1 MTKLKQQDSRE
12 YCSTTE
18 AADLL
23 GVAPKTIQVWVEA
36 GALEAWKTVGGHRRI
51 VMSSIERMLAERGNP
66 LPANVERTKQ
76 ARGHK
81 VLIVDDDPTLLRA
94 YEIEM
99 ASWDMSLQILK
110 AQDGFDAMLQIGHHE
125 PDLLISDLSMTGMD
139 GFRMISR
146 LHNNPAAHD
155 MRIIVVTGL
164 DPTTVRLLSLPD
176 AIPVLPK
183 PVQFPRLQALVAE
196 MLAA

>member
-1 MTKLKQQDSRE
+1 MTKPKQQDSRE

-51 VMSSIERMLAERGNP
+51 VMRSIERMLAERGSAMP
-66 LPANVERTKQ
+66 SHVARTTQRSQRKI
-76 ARGHK
+76 
-81 VLIVDDDPTLLRA
+81 LIVDDDPALLRA

-99 ASWDMSLQILK
+99 GSWDLSLEIMK
-110 AQDGFDAMLQIGHHE
+110 AQDGFDAMLQIGQHD

-139 GFRMISR
+139 GFRMITR
-146 LHNNPAAHD
+146 LHSNPARSHL
-155 MRIIVVTGL
+155 RIIVVTGL
-164 DPTTVRLLSLPD
+164 DPATVSLLGLPSD
-176 AIPVLPK
+176 IPVLQK
-183 PVQFPRLQALVAE
+183 PIQFAHLRSAIEE
-196 MLAA
+196 MLAP